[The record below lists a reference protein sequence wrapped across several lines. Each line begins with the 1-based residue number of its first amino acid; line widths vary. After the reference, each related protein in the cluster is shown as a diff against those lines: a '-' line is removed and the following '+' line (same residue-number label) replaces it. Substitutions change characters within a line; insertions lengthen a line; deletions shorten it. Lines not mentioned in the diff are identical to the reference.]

1 MDKYKIRLL
10 SNKMLRD
17 YQEFLHVTS
26 STLEDSLNLVS
37 ERSISVVIPYTS
49 DKWDREEDLDLFQAT
64 VWKNRLTK
72 LGIEC
77 EIVKIDYSK
86 ENP

>member
-1 MDKYKIRLL
+1 MDTYKIRLL
-10 SNKMLRD
+10 SNEMLRD

-26 STLEDSLNLVS
+26 STLEDRLTLIN
-37 ERSISVVIPYTS
+37 EKSISVIIPFTS

-64 VWKNRLTK
+64 VWKDRLTK
-72 LGIEC
+72 LGVEC

-86 ENP
+86 EP